1 MTSTLLLID
10 NLMQRIHVQLSQ
22 KQKLLSVIFLAVL
35 ESMLNVEHC
44 QKIMTLMAHVFKKLR
59 VPKNVIR

>member
-44 QKIMTLMAHVFKKLR
+44 QKIMTLMAHVF
-59 VPKNVIR
+59 